1 MELSCREAGEETY
14 GDYKMIKITHITS
27 VHSRND
33 IRIFIKECSSLA
45 RKGYEVSLVVADGKG
60 SEKRDGV
67 SIVDAGAKEKSRHMR
82 ILKTA
87 SAAVKKAIAT
97 EADIYHLHDPEL
109 LLFSKEL
116 MRHGKVIY
124 DAHEDVPRQILSKG
138 WIPRPLRKPL
148 SFITEKVEN
157 HYVKRLNGVVTAT
170 PFIKKRFIKI
180 NTHSIDINNYPKLK
194 ELGDIEHASEKKRLI
209 CYVGGISTIRGIF
222 EMVQAMQYVNGKL
235 LLAGNFS
242 SEEEKAFARTLPGWE
257 KVIELGFCDREQLK
271 RVLALSS
278 AGLVLFHPKPNH
290 INSQPNKLFEYMGSG
305 LPVVASSFPL
315 WIKIVSSSK
324 CGICVNP
331 LNPKEIGKAINWI
344 LDNPKKTA
352 SMGRKG
358 RKATQTNYNWETESK
373 KLLNFYKKI
382 VASQR

>member
-1 MELSCREAGEETY
+1 
-14 GDYKMIKITHITS
+14 MIKITHITS

-45 RKGYEVSLVVADGKG
+45 RKGYEVSLIVADGKG
-60 SEKRDGV
+60 NEKRGGV
-67 SIVDAGAKEKSRHMR
+67 SVVDAGAKEKSRHMR

-116 MRHGKVIY
+116 MKHGKVIY

-138 WIPRPLRKPL
+138 WIPSPLRRPL

-157 HYVKRLNGVVTAT
+157 HYVKRLNGVVAAT
-170 PFIKKRFIKI
+170 PLIKRRFSRI
-180 NTHSIDINNYPKLK
+180 NTSTANINNFPILE
-194 ELGDIEHASEKKRLI
+194 ELGHIEHAACNERFI
-209 CYVGGISTIRGIF
+209 CYIGGISAIRGLF
-222 EMVQAMQYVNGKL
+222 EMIRAMQYVDAKL

-242 SEEEKAFARTLPGWE
+242 SEEERAFARTLPGWE
-257 KVIELGFCDREQLK
+257 KVIELGFCDRKQLK

-278 AGLVLFHPKPNH
+278 AGLVLFKPKPNH

-315 WIKIVSSSK
+315 WIKIVSCSK

-331 LNPKEIGKAINWI
+331 LNPREIGKAINWI
-344 LDNPKKTA
+344 LDNPEKA
-352 SMGRKG
+352 AFMGRKG

-382 VASQR
+382 GASQ